1 MGGARRHPEGGQ
13 VVSCAALAM
22 GLVAV
27 FLAGCGGY
35 LSQADGTP
43 RVMIRVEGS
52 DTMVNIAQAWAEE
65 YHRQQP
71 GVVVQVLGGGSGV
84 GIASLI
90 DGNCDMANSSRQMKP
105 EEIADT
111 QSSRGSRAVEH
122 VVGFDAMGIYVHPTN
137 PITGISIPE
146 LAAIFVEHP
155 AITRWSQLGVT
166 MPVGVPDTIIRV
178 SRQNS
183 SGTYSYFREHVL
195 GKGYDMGLGSL
206 DANGSKDAV
215 ALVSR
220 TPCAIG
226 YSGMGYATPG
236 VKMVPVARQV
246 GQPWIE
252 PSVENAKSGAYPIT
266 RPLLIYTVGDPVG
279 AVGAY
284 MQWIM
289 AEDGQEIV
297 RQLGYVPVK

>member
-1 MGGARRHPEGGQ
+1 MGSARRHPEGGQ
-13 VVSCAALAM
+13 TVSCASLAV
-22 GLVAV
+22 GLAAA
-27 FLAGCGGY
+27 FLVGCGGY
-35 LSQADGTP
+35 MSQADGTP

-105 EEIADT
+105 EEIEET

-137 PITGISIPE
+137 PITGISIQE
-146 LAAIFVEHP
+146 LAGIFVEHP
-155 AITRWSQLGVT
+155 TITRWSQLGVT
-166 MPVGVPDTIIRV
+166 MPAGVPDTIIRV

-195 GKGYDMGLGSL
+195 GKGHDMGLGSL

-226 YSGMGYATPG
+226 YSGMGYATPD
-236 VKMVPVARQV
+236 VKMVPVARQA
-246 GQPWIE
+246 GQPRIE

-289 AEDGQEIV
+289 ADDGQEIV